1 MTDDGI
7 ELSPT
12 RQRSADIMP
21 MGNPS
26 QSCDNYTAVQQAVSS
41 LDGLEGERGK
51 VQVLAIM
58 VALCVRS
65 LLLLHVMLLSS
76 TDWVADTPAL

>member
-1 MTDDGI
+1 MTEDGI

-12 RQRSADIMP
+12 RQRSPDITT
-21 MGNPS
+21 MGNLT
-26 QSCDNYTAVQQAVSS
+26 QSYDDNIAIQRAVDSS
-41 LDGLEGERGK
+41 EEPGEERGK

-65 LLLLHVMLLSS
+65 LLLLHVIVIQLGS
-76 TDWVADTPAL
+76 TE